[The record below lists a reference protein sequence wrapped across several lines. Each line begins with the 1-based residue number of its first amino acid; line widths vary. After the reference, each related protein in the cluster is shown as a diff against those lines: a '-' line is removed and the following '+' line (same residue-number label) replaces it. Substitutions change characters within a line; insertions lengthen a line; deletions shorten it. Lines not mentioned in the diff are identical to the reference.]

1 MSAAATVPS
10 SGTTP
15 TVLVVGFDADQIL
28 RKRYEGQ
35 ALFNTSGPEAIM
47 RPDHIPAGVAAVFM
61 RSGVLRVHQE
71 RISNLCEAGGRR
83 CLFEI
88 LGSLPLLRDRLEEYF
103 TPFPPARPDEDLA
116 RIRALNCRS
125 GSQSAWIRDRM
136 NYPCNYK
143 VEADRLLPEL
153 RAQFPHAS
161 GASVYQT
168 LLTIVH
174 RAGLRGSRTERA
186 AASFLAQPHSSN
198 LTVTNTRKLLE
209 QLEHQLSVFSTEF
222 AAVLKT
228 LRGIE
233 SAAALTIQEQSAQ
246 VEELQMRV
254 REFEADARELRR
266 IRGEILKGSSPTRK

>member
-153 RAQFPHAS
+153 RAQVPHAS
-161 GASVYQT
+161 TDYRSPGRLAWEQNRACCSFFSCTAQLIEPDGHEYQKAPGT
-168 LLTIVH
+168 
-174 RAGLRGSRTERA
+174 A
-186 AASFLAQPHSSN
+186 
-198 LTVTNTRKLLE
+198 
-209 QLEHQLSVFSTEF
+209 
-222 AAVLKT
+222 
-228 LRGIE
+228 
-233 SAAALTIQEQSAQ
+233 
-246 VEELQMRV
+246 
-254 REFEADARELRR
+254 
-266 IRGEILKGSSPTRK
+266 